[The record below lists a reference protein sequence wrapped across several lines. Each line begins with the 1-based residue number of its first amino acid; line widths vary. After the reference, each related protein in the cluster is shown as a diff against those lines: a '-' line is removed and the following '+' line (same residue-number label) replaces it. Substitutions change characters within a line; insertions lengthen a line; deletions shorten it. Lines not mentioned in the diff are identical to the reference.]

1 MKHFILL
8 FTLFLTINA
17 CTKQDPTVFKEDITT
32 NIGLIPTSLDELDI
46 GDEFNYIL
54 FLAESYIDPDNT
66 NVEYPGDTLNV
77 EVCGFRDGKF
87 VVSERITEGSAM
99 LANDEFYYHLGKDSV
114 YTNLWHIRNDS
125 LIIEQK
131 DNNTFQSHLFFG
143 HPVSLNLLDFDITEV
158 EMNGW
163 KTSFNVSEYNK
174 ETYVIDGEI
183 GGFTY
188 PYLNVL
194 TNNEAMASDG
204 DGFTFIYN
212 RDHGIVS
219 SSTYS
224 SWTSE
229 GIGWELLKE

>member
-1 MKHFILL
+1 MKHLIIGLTLL
-8 FTLFLTINA
+8 LTITS
-17 CTKQDPTVFKEDITT
+17 CSKQEPTVFTEEIAMEM
-32 NIGLIPTSLDELDI
+32 LPTPNSLDELEI

-54 FLAESYIDPDNT
+54 FLAESYVDPDNT

-87 VVSERITEGSAM
+87 VVSEKLTPGSAIFS
-99 LANDEFYYHLGKDSV
+99 NPEFYYHLGQDSV

-125 LIIEQK
+125 LIIEPK
-131 DNNTFQSHLFFG
+131 DDNSFNSHLFLG
-143 HPVSLNLLDFDITEV
+143 QPISLSLLEFDEIEV

-163 KTSFNVSEYNK
+163 KTDFSVSEYNM
-174 ETYVIDGEI
+174 ESYVIDGEI

-194 TNNEAMASDG
+194 TNNFAMAYDG
-204 DGFTFIYN
+204 DGFTYIYH

-219 SSTYS
+219 NSTYS
-224 SWTSE
+224 AWTSE
-229 GIGWELLKE
+229 GIGWELLNE